1 MSYGFLM
8 VLFFLFFFASVS
20 DAFSSKRSSLVTP
33 LSLRLNHKRFIV
45 CSTASRDDVGKKL
58 YDAATKGD
66 VDKLKL
72 LITETKGDK
81 DTLNWRAKER
91 YGRTPLVIASYYGKF
106 DAVKLL
112 MSTKGVDVNLGTDF
126 GATAL
131 HFAAHRGHFDV
142 VKLLLADRRTKVN
155 VLATGG
161 KWTGKTALDVCGGM
175 GMSGKPEVIEAIKKK
190 GGKPGK

>member
-1 MSYGFLM
+1 MLYVFL
-8 VLFFLFFFASVS
+8 VIFFLSILHGL
-20 DAFSSKRSSLVTP
+20 DAFSRPGLVNP
-33 LSLRLNHKRFIV
+33 SLRMNHRRFII
-45 CSTASRDDVGKKL
+45 CSTASADDIGKKL
-58 YDAATKGD
+58 YDSATKGD

-72 LITETKGDK
+72 LISEAKGDK
-81 DTLNWRAKER
+81 NILNWRAKER
-91 YGRTPLVIASYYGKF
+91 YGRTPLVIASYYGKI

-112 MSTKGVDVNLGTDF
+112 MGTKGVDVNMGTDF

-142 VKLLLADRRTKVN
+142 VKSLLADRRTKVN

-175 GMSGKPEVIEAIKKK
+175 GMSGNPEVIEAIKKK

>member
-1 MSYGFLM
+1 MTCSFV
-8 VLFFLFFFASVS
+8 VLFLLSFLAASHS
-20 DAFSSKRSSLVTP
+20 FIRPGLVNP
-33 LSLRLNHKRFIV
+33 SIRLNHERFITR
-45 CSTASRDDVGKKL
+45 SSASPDEIGKRL
-58 YDAATKGD
+58 YDTATKGD
-66 VDKLKL
+66 VEKIKL
-72 LITETKGDK
+72 LINEAKGDK
-81 DTLNWRAKER
+81 NVLNWRAKER
-91 YGRTPLVIASYYGKF
+91 YGRTPLVIASYYGKL
-106 DAVKLL
+106 DTVKVLL
-112 MSTKGVDVNLGTDF
+112 NTKGVDVNMGTDF

-161 KWTGKTALDVCGGM
+161 KWTGKTALDVCSGM